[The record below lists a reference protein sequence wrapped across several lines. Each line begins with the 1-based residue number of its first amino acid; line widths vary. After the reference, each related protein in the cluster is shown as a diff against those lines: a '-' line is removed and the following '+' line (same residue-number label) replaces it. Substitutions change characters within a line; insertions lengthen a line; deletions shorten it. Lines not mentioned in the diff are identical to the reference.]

1 MQVSGRVPGANSS
14 AKLFEDERE
23 GTVFSTDGL
32 EQKREEL
39 QHEFHQGVF
48 ITQLWF
54 ISQADAVRNR
64 RSKGEKRK
72 KKKEKINRVGKE
84 RGWDMEK
91 LREGHNER
99 LGYMVHHFASWGN
112 SSALR

>member
-1 MQVSGRVPGANSS
+1 MALSKREKNSS
-14 AKLFEDERE
+14 TNSIRVSLSRSCGLFLRLMQL
-23 GTVFSTDGL
+23 GTDGAK
-32 EQKREEL
+32 EKRE
-39 QHEFHQGVF
+39 
-48 ITQLWF
+48 
-54 ISQADAVRNR
+54 
-64 RSKGEKRK
+64 K

>member
-1 MQVSGRVPGANSS
+1 MTFPGSAMAGYLGRRGKKKGGILPRKVTTGMQVSGRVPGANSS

-72 KKKEKINRVGKE
+72 KKE
-84 RGWDMEK
+84 RENK
-91 LREGHNER
+91 S
-99 LGYMVHHFASWGN
+99 SW
-112 SSALR
+112 